1 LGRST
6 PAARIGTLL
15 GPPFC
20 GALIDRTASYRLAIL
35 FTMAVTIVSY
45 LILRPL
51 ELREAEKY
59 D

>member
-1 LGRST
+1 
-6 PAARIGTLL
+6 L

-20 GALIDRTASYRLAIL
+20 GALIDRTGSYRLAIL
-35 FTMAVTIVSY
+35 FTMTVTIVSY

-51 ELREAEKY
+51 ELREAQRY